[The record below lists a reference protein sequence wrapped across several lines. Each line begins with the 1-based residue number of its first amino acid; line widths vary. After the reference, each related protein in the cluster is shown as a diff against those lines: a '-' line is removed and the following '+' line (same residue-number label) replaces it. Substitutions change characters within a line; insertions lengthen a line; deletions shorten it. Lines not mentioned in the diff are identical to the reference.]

1 MIAADGIAGAFS
13 LVLALLM
20 LAGMLSTWL
29 LLLLLT
35 VRSAAQAF
43 HGTSLMA
50 LMPELVPERDMV
62 RINTLDQSLTSASAI
77 VGPVARHRALYDAR
91 VRCGACDGCDL
102 RRPGLRVPR
111 FRQAPLRSGTWRFF
125 RKRCEGPCAWAFDLE
140 GRARHQASSAVGSRC
155 DAALLTPGNALPAHD
170 LQLVRRRW
178 LRGLRR

>member
-1 MIAADGIAGAFS
+1 
-13 LVLALLM
+13 
-20 LAGMLSTWL
+20 
-29 LLLLLT
+29 
-35 VRSAAQAF
+35 
-43 HGTSLMA
+43 MA

-155 DAALLTPGNALPAHD
+155 DAALLTPGDALPAHD